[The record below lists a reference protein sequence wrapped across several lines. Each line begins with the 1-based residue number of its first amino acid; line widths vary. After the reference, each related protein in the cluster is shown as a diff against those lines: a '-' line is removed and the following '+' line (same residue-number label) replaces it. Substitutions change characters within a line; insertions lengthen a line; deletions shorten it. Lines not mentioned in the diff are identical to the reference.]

1 MSGQGAPAL
10 PVVTPACCWQYDQVK
25 PGILK
30 RLAGLLNVDG
40 ETEIEEREERF
51 RALVQNSF
59 DIITIHDGSGVTVYE
74 SPAAARILG
83 YQSGML
89 IGKTP
94 FQAVHP
100 SDLDRTREAFQTL
113 TTSRTP
119 VSVELRYRHADGS
132 WIWLEVLGNNLLEH
146 PGVNGVVL
154 TSRDVTERKHAE
166 ERAQYL
172 ANYDVLTGLPNRALM
187 YDRISQAVAHAK
199 RARERLAL
207 LHVDIDRF
215 KMINDSLG
223 HDVGDEI
230 LKTCAER
237 IKRCVSETDTVARV
251 GGDEFTILMRDATQ
265 LGAVTSCAT
274 KILSEVAQPLPGG
287 LEDVFLSASIGISV
301 YPEDAR
307 AVDGLIKH
315 ADAAMHSAKTLG
327 RNNYQFFTD
336 ALNEQVQQR
345 IVLETGLRLALKR
358 GEMRLVYQ
366 PKVDLATREIV
377 GAEALL
383 RWHHPKHGQIPPA
396 QFIPVA
402 EESGMVG
409 QIGEWVLRDACR
421 QLRHWQNMGLTPQVA
436 VNVSPRQ
443 FQQYDVAQLVS
454 NVIREE
460 QITPELLEI
469 ELTESA
475 VMHNAEASVVALEK
489 LKRLGVRVSID
500 DFGTGYSSLSY
511 LKRFPLDMLKID
523 QSFVRDISIDPNDA
537 AIVRAIITLARNL
550 GMKVTAEG
558 VEDEAQLSFL
568 NAYGCEFA
576 QGYLFGKPMSVEEL
590 TWRMRPRQKSAAA
603 S

>member
-1 MSGQGAPAL
+1 M
-10 PVVTPACCWQYDQVK
+10 K
-25 PGILK
+25 PGFLK
-30 RLAGLLNVDG
+30 RLAGLLQVDG

-59 DIITIHDGSGVTVYE
+59 DIITIHDSDGVTVYE
-74 SPAAARILG
+74 SPAASRILG
-83 YQSGML
+83 YPAGSL

-94 FQAVHP
+94 FQSVHP
-100 SDLDRTREAFQTL
+100 SDIDRVREAFQTL
-113 TTSRTP
+113 TSSRNP
-119 VSVELRYRHADGS
+119 LSIELRYRHADGT

-146 PGVNGVVL
+146 PGVKGVVL

-187 YDRISQAVAHAK
+187 YDRIIQAVAHAK
-199 RARERLAL
+199 RARERVAL
-207 LHVDIDRF
+207 LHIDVDRF

-223 HDVGDEI
+223 HDVGDAI
-230 LKTCAER
+230 LKAGAER
-237 IKRCVSETDTVARV
+237 IKRCTGEMDTVARV
-251 GGDEFTILMRDATQ
+251 GGDEFNILMRDAAQ
-265 LGAVTSCAT
+265 LSEVTACAT
-274 KILSEVAQPLPGG
+274 RILSEMAQPFEGAP
-287 LEDVFLSASIGISV
+287 EDVFVSASIGISV
-301 YPEDAR
+301 YPDDAR
-307 AVDGLIKH
+307 AVDELTKH

-327 RNNYQFFTD
+327 RNNYQFFTQ
-336 ALNEQVQQR
+336 ALNEEVQER
-345 IVLETGLRLALKR
+345 MVLETGLRLALKR
-358 GEMRLVYQ
+358 EEMRLVYQ
-366 PKVDLATREIV
+366 PKVDLETREIV

-383 RWHHPKHGQIPPA
+383 RWHHPRRGLIPPA
-396 QFIPVA
+396 RFIPVA

-421 QLRHWQNMGLTPQVA
+421 QIRHWQKMGLSPQVA

-454 NVIREE
+454 TVIGEE
-460 QITPELLEI
+460 QISPELLEI

-475 VMHNAEASVVALEK
+475 VMHNAEASVVTLEK
-489 LKRLGVRVSID
+489 LKQLGVRVSID

-523 QSFVRDISIDPNDA
+523 RSFVRDISSDPNDA

-550 GMKVTAEG
+550 GIKVTAEG
-558 VEDEAQLSFL
+558 VEDEAQLAFL
-568 NAYGCEFA
+568 NAYGCQFA

-590 TWRMRPRQKSAAA
+590 TGRMRPREKSAAA
-603 S
+603 N